1 VGDETRAARGGEARV
16 GDETRAARGGE
27 ARVGGDT
34 RAARDGAPS
43 GAELGARLRA
53 GDRAAAPAALNLLET
68 RTARDEAAALVSAA
82 GDGAGHVVGVT
93 GPPGV
98 GKSTLLSALLR
109 EWRERALSVAVLAV
123 DPSSKR
129 SGGSLLGDRA
139 RIEHDP
145 ADRDVF
151 IRSMAAGERLG
162 GLAPATRAAAQAL
175 AVAFDVVV
183 IETVGVG
190 QSETDVAEA
199 ADTVAVVVQPGSGD
213 ALQFLKAGIMEV
225 PDVLVVTKADLG
237 ASARRAEHDLRAAL
251 GALGAGE
258 TPVLAVS
265 SLRPATGIDALAD
278 ALAAHRA
285 GLDLTATRTR
295 VRRLGALADF
305 LHEHGERGLRAV
317 GGRRAATR
325 WLAEQEPGLDEPEL
339 LRRLERRASSG
350 G

>member
-1 VGDETRAARGGEARV
+1 MSPSAT
-16 GDETRAARGGE
+16 
-27 ARVGGDT
+27 
-34 RAARDGAPS
+34 PS
-43 GAELGARLRA
+43 GSELGARLAR
-53 GDRAAAPAALNLLET
+53 GDRGAAPAALNLLET
-68 RTARDEAAALVSAA
+68 RTKREEAAALVSAA

-98 GKSTLLSALLR
+98 GKSTLLSALLK
-109 EWRERALSVAVLAV
+109 EWRARGLAVAVLAV

-129 SGGSLLGDRA
+129 SGGALLGDRA

-175 AVAFDVVV
+175 ANAFDVVV

-199 ADTVAVVVQPGSGD
+199 ADSVAVVVQPGSGD

-237 ASARRAEHDLRAAL
+237 APARRAEEDLRVAL
-251 GALGAGE
+251 RSLGAGA
-258 TPVLAVS
+258 PVLAVS
-265 SLRPATGIDALAD
+265 SIAPQQGIAELAD
-278 ALAAHRA
+278 ALAAHRQTLS
-285 GLDLTATRTR
+285 LDHRVRT
-295 VRRLGALADF
+295 RRLGALAEF
-305 LHEHGERGLRAV
+305 VHEHGERGLRAL
-317 GGRRAATR
+317 GGRRAAR
-325 WLAEQEPGLDEPEL
+325 RFLEAQSPELDEPAL
-339 LRRLERRASSG
+339 LRALEAQKDASAAASRSG
-350 G
+350 ASNAT

>member
-1 VGDETRAARGGEARV
+1 L
-16 GDETRAARGGE
+16 
-27 ARVGGDT
+27 
-34 RAARDGAPS
+34 PS
-43 GAELGARLRA
+43 EIPSPSELGARLRA
-53 GDRAAAPAALNLLET
+53 GDRSAAPATLNLLET
-68 RTARDEAAALVSAA
+68 RTAREQAAELVSAA
-82 GDGAGHVVGVT
+82 GNGAGHVVGVT

-109 EWRERALSVAVLAV
+109 EWRGRGRSVAVLAV

-129 SGGSLLGDRA
+129 SGGALLGDRA

-175 AVAFDVVV
+175 ANAFDVVV

-190 QSETDVAEA
+190 QSETDVAEV

-213 ALQFLKAGIMEV
+213 ALQFLKAGIMEI

-237 ASARRAEHDLRAAL
+237 AVAKRAEHDLKAAL
-251 GALGAGE
+251 GALGARE

-265 SLRPATGIDALAD
+265 SLPPGEGVDALAD
-278 ALAAHRA
+278 ALAAHRD
-285 GLDLTATRTR
+285 GLDLAATRAR
-295 VRRLGALADF
+295 ARRLGALADF
-305 LHEHGERGLRAV
+305 LHEHGERGLRAL
-317 GGRRAATR
+317 GGRRAARR
-325 WLAEQEPGLDEPEL
+325 WLDEQPPELDEPEL
-339 LRRLERRASSG
+339 LRRLEVRAKPSAGSG
-350 G
+350 VV